1 MTKLASRIG
10 QWAHGK
16 EKALVE
22 WESKSPKHMGRGC
35 YHAYSLLFIPLFILT
50 YIALPLSG
58 REIIWN
64 IDGLGQYYPFF
75 IYEGQWLREIFGSLF
90 SGQGLQV
97 PLWEWC
103 SGYGADIPT
112 TFDVFLDPLN
122 LVSGITPP
130 SISEWV
136 FQLLIV
142 VRLYISGLAFVFYC
156 RTRGENRTGTVLGA
170 LLYAL
175 SGAGLTAVRW
185 ASGLHALMLFPII
198 LAGAERIL
206 EGKRP
211 WVFVASLS
219 LLAIVSYY
227 FTYMACI
234 LLVGYLAIRVIM
246 VERPNLTVR
255 KFLRWVGIFA
265 GLVVL
270 CLLIAGFAL
279 VPAGVALMGMN
290 RLVEQAT
297 EVPLFYSPQLVV
309 EILSTFLSTQEVGS
323 DTYQGLGGVGFFACL
338 MLFSRKE
345 QNKELKLVFLV
356 LSACLLLPY
365 VGSFFNGMNYA
376 TNRFAWA
383 YTLCVSLVLARM
395 TPQLLSPT
403 PRMMRTLFVGSAIY
417 ALLFLLDHFRIEA
430 TVAGFGALLAALA
443 IIVAFGNGSS
453 RLPLTLALS
462 LTLVVNGF
470 YFLASSEGGMG
481 HMQTPLGMAY
491 KKLTAESNDLVATI
505 APKDQWWRYDE
516 GQLVLA
522 LVNRIP
528 NNSLVLGLQGID
540 FYNSVYNGNVDAFH
554 TELAIIG
561 DYINFRYLNLQ
572 GRSDLMALL
581 GVRYYVYRDDG
592 TDTLPYGFLPDRV
605 IAQQEAMG
613 LNHQLVE
620 AQQSLPIGFAFNK
633 YLSHQDYMTLTP
645 AQRQQALLQA
655 IVLEDDAQRLN
666 GSGAG
671 KCDVSSLTFED
682 KNVGFQV
689 AGSSGVRVE
698 DKQFVVDH
706 GNASITLTVEG
717 TPNADT
723 YVYFSN
729 LVLHD
734 ALPSS
739 FVSEEAKA
747 EMLWHYKANLLLQ
760 DITHVA
766 VTDHVVTAKS
776 NVCNISGPITNS
788 TPSNHMYGGKSTW
801 LANLGYAQE
810 PATTIT
816 ITFSAPGIYT
826 FDDFK
831 VVTQTHEHQ
840 SEWIAERATAVLQDA
855 KQGCNTLTGSIDLNN
870 PQTLLLTVAYSD
882 GWQAYVD
889 GAPAQILRA
898 DTGFMALDL
907 PAGHHDIELRYQ
919 TPGLVLGF
927 VVTGI
932 GLLGVAIMAVV
943 LRMRSKSTM
952 PPKSPTPKRGPNP

>member
-10 QWAHGK
+10 QWAHRR
-16 EKALVE
+16 ERELAE
-22 WESKSPKHMGRGC
+22 WEGKSPKRAGRGC
-35 YHAYSLLFIPLFILT
+35 YHAYSLLFIPLFVLT
-50 YIALPLSG
+50 YLALPLSG

-75 IYEGQWLREIFGSLF
+75 IYEGQWLREIFGSIF
-90 SGQGLQV
+90 SGQGIQI

-142 VRLYISGLAFVFYC
+142 IRLYISGLAFVFYC
-156 RTRGENRTGTVLGA
+156 RTRGENRTGIVLGA

-185 ASGLHALMLFPII
+185 SSGLHALMLFPII
-198 LAGAERIL
+198 LAGAEQIL
-206 EGKRP
+206 QGKRP

-234 LLVGYLAIRVIM
+234 LLVGYLSVRVVM
-246 VERPNLTVR
+246 TERPNLTVG

-279 VPAGVALMGMN
+279 VPAGIALMGMS
-290 RLVEQAT
+290 RLVKQAT
-297 EVPLFYSPQLVV
+297 EVPLLYGPQLLL

-338 MLFSRKE
+338 LLFSRKE

-383 YTLCVSLVLARM
+383 YTLCVSLVLTRM
-395 TPQLLSPT
+395 TPQLLCPSK
-403 PRMMRTLFVGSAIY
+403 RMMRTLFVGSAIY
-417 ALLFLLDHFRIEA
+417 GLLFLVDHFRTEA

-453 RLPLTLALS
+453 RIPLTLALS
-462 LTLVVNGF
+462 VTLVVNGF
-470 YFLASSEGGMG
+470 YFLASSEGGKG
-481 HMQTPLGMAY
+481 EMQTPLGMAY
-491 KKLTAESNDLVATI
+491 KKLTAESNDLVATK
-505 APKDQWWRYDE
+505 APKETWWRYDE
-516 GQLVLA
+516 GQLVPS

-540 FYNSVYNGNVDAFH
+540 FYNSVYNGDIDAFH

-561 DYINFRYLNLQ
+561 DDINFRYANLQ

-581 GVRYYVYRDDG
+581 GVRYYAYRDDG
-592 TDTLPYGFLPDRV
+592 TDTLPYGYSPDRIV
-605 IAQQEAMG
+605 AQQEAMG

-620 AQQSLPIGFAFNK
+620 AQQSLPIGIAFDKSLNHSD
-633 YLSHQDYMTLTP
+633 YAALSP
-645 AQRQQALLQA
+645 AQKQQALLQA
-655 IVLEDDAQRLN
+655 VVLENDAQRQS

-671 KCDVSSLTFED
+671 KCDVSDLSFED
-682 KNVGFQV
+682 KDASFQV
-689 AGSSGVRVE
+689 TGALGVRVE
-698 DKQFVVDH
+698 DGQFVVDRS
-706 GNASITLTVEG
+706 NATVTLSVEG
-717 TPNADT
+717 TPNAET

-729 LVLHD
+729 LELHD

-760 DITHVA
+760 DVTHVA
-766 VTDHVVTAKS
+766 VTNYELTAKS

-801 LANLGYAQE
+801 LANLGYANE
-810 PATTIT
+810 PTTGVT
-816 ITFSAPGIYT
+816 LTFSAPGIYT
-826 FDDFK
+826 FDDFRI
-831 VVTQTHEHQ
+831 VTQTHEHQ
-840 SEWIAERATAVLQDA
+840 HEWVAARAASSLQNA
-855 KQGCNTLTGSIDLNN
+855 KQGCNALTGSIDLND

-919 TPGLVLGF
+919 TPGLLLGF
-927 VVTGI
+927 AVTGV
-932 GLLGVAIMAVV
+932 GLLGVAAIAVV
-943 LRMRSKSTM
+943 LRFQNRDAAS
-952 PPKSPTPKRGPNP
+952 PKSKETN